1 MAKNYNILVSF
12 NDETIIDDYLTSV
25 TCELKEELKKELK
38 RREQDLADYERLA
51 DTWNPSLKD
60 YKKQVEL
67 MKQSIERIKKQLK
80 K

>member
-1 MAKNYNILVSF
+1 MK
-12 NDETIIDDYLTSV
+12 
-25 TCELKEELKKELK
+25 KEELKKELK

-67 MKQSIERIKKQLK
+67 MKQSIERIKKQIK